1 MMNLIA
7 ESSALYVGVVY
18 AVQSVD
24 TDVTVSLFAWS
35 YACYLSNA
43 SVKYI
48 AHKQKYKANCM

>member
-35 YACYLSNA
+35 YACYLSN
-43 SVKYI
+43 VKYI